1 MKEVAVF
8 ASICFISFF
17 YMYVLDT
24 KRIKRKKK
32 IFYEDIDKTINK
44 LEQNLNNVNERI
56 KRVKK

>member
-24 KRIKRKKK
+24 KRIKRKKN
-32 IFYEDIDKTINK
+32 FYEDIDKTINK

>member
-1 MKEVAVF
+1 MFWTQKE
-8 ASICFISFF
+8 
-17 YMYVLDT
+17 L
-24 KRIKRKKK
+24 KEKK